1 MCVLLQEI
9 TNTLMPV
16 MQVRVANWC
25 NKEGE
30 KRSTTLKGATPL
42 HVEGAACLVYY
53 L

>member
-1 MCVLLQEI
+1 
-9 TNTLMPV
+9 MPV

-30 KRSTTLKGATPL
+30 KRSTTAKEAAPL
-42 HVEGAACLVYY
+42 HAEGTACLDYS